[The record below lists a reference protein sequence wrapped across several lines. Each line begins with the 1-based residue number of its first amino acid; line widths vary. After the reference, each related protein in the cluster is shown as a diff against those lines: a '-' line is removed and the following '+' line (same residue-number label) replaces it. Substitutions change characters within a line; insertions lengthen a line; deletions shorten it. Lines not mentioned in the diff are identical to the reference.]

1 MNFLPY
7 QQTIKN
13 HLINMKKIIIIAL
26 TLILTSCGSK
36 YNFSNY
42 KIKSVLTITEAGD
55 TLAVPVRDFKFRV
68 LDRRIQELIARDAFR
83 YQYRQD
89 WRWNYNVYPIPRVNQ
104 RPSFN
109 RPSSIK
115 PNYTKPR
122 VVKPIENSMPVK
134 PNIGRPEVNS
144 TKIELRKNN

>member
-1 MNFLPY
+1 
-7 QQTIKN
+7 
-13 HLINMKKIIIIAL
+13 MKKIIIIAL
-26 TLILTSCGSK
+26 ALILTSCGSK
-36 YNFSNY
+36 YNLSSY
-42 KIKSVLTITEAGD
+42 KIKSILTITEAGD

-68 LDRRIQELIARDAFR
+68 LDRRIEELIDRNAFR

-89 WRWNYNVYPIPRVNQ
+89 WRWNYNVYPNPRINQ

-144 TKIELRKNN
+144 TKVELRKNN

>member
-1 MNFLPY
+1 
-7 QQTIKN
+7 
-13 HLINMKKIIIIAL
+13 MKKIIIIAL
-26 TLILTSCGSK
+26 VLILTSCGSK

-42 KIKSVLTITEAGD
+42 KIKSILTITEAGD

-68 LDRRIQELIARDAFR
+68 LDRRIQELINRDPFR

-104 RPSFN
+104 RPNFN

-115 PNYTKPR
+115 LNYTKPR
-122 VVKPIENSMPVK
+122 VVKPIENSMPSK

-144 TKIELRKNN
+144 TKVKFRKNN

>member
-1 MNFLPY
+1 
-7 QQTIKN
+7 
-13 HLINMKKIIIIAL
+13 MKKIIIITLA
-26 TLILTSCGSK
+26 LILTSCGSK
-36 YNFSNY
+36 YNLSSY
-42 KIKSVLTITEAGD
+42 KIKSILTITEAGD

-68 LDRRIQELIARDAFR
+68 LDRRIEELIDRNAFR

-89 WRWNYNVYPIPRVNQ
+89 WRWNYNVYPIPRTNQ
-104 RPSFN
+104 RPNFS

-122 VVKPIENSMPVK
+122 AVKPIENSMPIK

-144 TKIELRKNN
+144 TKVKVRKNN

>member
-1 MNFLPY
+1 
-7 QQTIKN
+7 
-13 HLINMKKIIIIAL
+13 MKKIIIITLA
-26 TLILTSCGSK
+26 LILTSCGSK
-36 YNFSNY
+36 YNLSSY
-42 KIKSVLTITEAGD
+42 KIKSILTITEAGD

-68 LDRRIQELIARDAFR
+68 LDRRIEELIDRNAFR

-89 WRWNYNVYPIPRVNQ
+89 WRWNYNVYPIPRTNQ
-104 RPSFN
+104 RPNFS

-122 VVKPIENSMPVK
+122 AVKPIENSMPIK

-144 TKIELRKNN
+144 TKVEVRKNN

>member
-1 MNFLPY
+1 
-7 QQTIKN
+7 
-13 HLINMKKIIIIAL
+13 MKKIIIIVL
-26 TLILTSCGSK
+26 TLVLTSCGSK

-42 KIKSVLTITEAGD
+42 KIKSILTITEAGD

-68 LDRRIQELIARDAFR
+68 LDRRIQELINRDPFR

-89 WRWNYNVYPIPRVNQ
+89 WRWNYNIYPLPRTNQ

-109 RPSSIK
+109 KPSSIK

-144 TKIELRKNN
+144 TKVELRKNN

>member
-1 MNFLPY
+1 
-7 QQTIKN
+7 
-13 HLINMKKIIIIAL
+13 MKKIIIIAL
-26 TLILTSCGSK
+26 VLILTSCGSK

-68 LDRRIQELIARDAFR
+68 LDRRIQELINRDPFR

-89 WRWNYNVYPIPRVNQ
+89 WRWNYNMYSVPHI
-104 RPSFN
+104 N
-109 RPSSIK
+109 RSPNYNKPSSIK
-115 PNYTKPR
+115 PNYNSKPR
-122 VVKPIENSMPVK
+122 VIKPIENSMPSK

-144 TKIELRKNN
+144 TKVKSIKNN

>member
-1 MNFLPY
+1 
-7 QQTIKN
+7 
-13 HLINMKKIIIIAL
+13 MKKIIIIAL
-26 TLILTSCGSK
+26 ALMLTSCGSK

-42 KIKSVLTITEAGD
+42 KIKSILTITEAGD

-68 LDRRIQELIARDAFR
+68 LDRRIQELINRDPFR

-89 WRWNYNVYPIPRVNQ
+89 WRWNYNVYPNPRTNQ

-109 RPSSIK
+109 KPSSIK

-144 TKIELRKNN
+144 TKVKLRKNN

>member
-1 MNFLPY
+1 
-7 QQTIKN
+7 
-13 HLINMKKIIIIAL
+13 MKKIIIIAL
-26 TLILTSCGSK
+26 ALILTSCGSK

-42 KIKSVLTITEAGD
+42 KIKSILTITEVGD

-68 LDRRIQELIARDAFR
+68 LDIRIEELIDRNAFR

-89 WRWNYNVYPIPRVNQ
+89 WRWNYNVYQNPRINQ

-122 VVKPIENSMPVK
+122 AVKPIENSMPVK

-144 TKIELRKNN
+144 TKVELRKNN

>member
-1 MNFLPY
+1 
-7 QQTIKN
+7 
-13 HLINMKKIIIIAL
+13 MKKIIIIAL
-26 TLILTSCGSK
+26 TLMLTSCGSK
-36 YNFSNY
+36 YNFSSY
-42 KIKSVLTITEAGD
+42 KIKSILTITEAGD

-68 LDRRIQELIARDAFR
+68 LDRRIEELIDRNAFR

-89 WRWNYNVYPIPRVNQ
+89 WRWNYNVYPNPRINQ

-122 VVKPIENSMPVK
+122 AVKPIENSMPIK

-144 TKIELRKNN
+144 TKVEVRKNN

>member
-1 MNFLPY
+1 
-7 QQTIKN
+7 
-13 HLINMKKIIIIAL
+13 MKKIIIIAL
-26 TLILTSCGSK
+26 ALMLTSCGSK

-42 KIKSVLTITEAGD
+42 KIKSILTITEAGD

-68 LDRRIQELIARDAFR
+68 LDRRIEELIDRNAFR

-89 WRWNYNVYPIPRVNQ
+89 WRWNYNVYPNPRINQ

-122 VVKPIENSMPVK
+122 AVKPIENSMPVK

-144 TKIELRKNN
+144 TKVELRKNN

>member
-1 MNFLPY
+1 
-7 QQTIKN
+7 
-13 HLINMKKIIIIAL
+13 MKKIIIIAL
-26 TLILTSCGSK
+26 ALVLTSCGSK

-42 KIKSVLTITEAGD
+42 KIKSILTITEAGD

-68 LDRRIQELIARDAFR
+68 LDRRIQELINRDPFR

-89 WRWNYNVYPIPRVNQ
+89 WRWNYNIYPNPRINQ
-104 RPSFN
+104 

-115 PNYTKPR
+115 PNYNTKPSYTKPR
-122 VVKPIENSMPVK
+122 VIKPIVNPTPIK

-144 TKIELRKNN
+144 TKIKSRKNN

>member
-1 MNFLPY
+1 
-7 QQTIKN
+7 
-13 HLINMKKIIIIAL
+13 MKKIIIIVL
-26 TLILTSCGSK
+26 TLMLTSCGSK

-42 KIKSVLTITEAGD
+42 KIKSILTITEAGD

-68 LDRRIQELIARDAFR
+68 LDRRIEELIDRNAFR
-83 YQYRQD
+83 YQYRQN
-89 WRWNYNVYPIPRVNQ
+89 WRWNYNVYPNPRINQ

-122 VVKPIENSMPVK
+122 VVKPIENSTPVK
-134 PNIGRPEVNS
+134 PNISRPEVNS
-144 TKIELRKNN
+144 TKVKVRKNN

>member
-1 MNFLPY
+1 
-7 QQTIKN
+7 
-13 HLINMKKIIIIAL
+13 MKKIIIIAL
-26 TLILTSCGSK
+26 ALMLTSCGSK
-36 YNFSNY
+36 YNFSSY
-42 KIKSVLTITEAGD
+42 KIKSILTITEAGD

-68 LDRRIQELIARDAFR
+68 LDRRIEELIDRNAFR

-89 WRWNYNVYPIPRVNQ
+89 WRWNYNVYPNPRINQ

-122 VVKPIENSMPVK
+122 AVKPIENSMPIK

-144 TKIELRKNN
+144 TKVEVRKNN

>member
-1 MNFLPY
+1 
-7 QQTIKN
+7 
-13 HLINMKKIIIIAL
+13 MKKIIIITLA
-26 TLILTSCGSK
+26 LILTSCGSK
-36 YNFSNY
+36 YNLSSY
-42 KIKSVLTITEAGD
+42 KIKSILTITEAGD

-68 LDRRIQELIARDAFR
+68 LDRRIEELIDRNAFR

-89 WRWNYNVYPIPRVNQ
+89 WRWNYNVYPNPRINQ

-122 VVKPIENSMPVK
+122 AVKPIENSMPIK

-144 TKIELRKNN
+144 TKVEVRKNN

>member
-1 MNFLPY
+1 
-7 QQTIKN
+7 
-13 HLINMKKIIIIAL
+13 MKKIIIIAL
-26 TLILTSCGSK
+26 ALILTSCGSK

-42 KIKSVLTITEAGD
+42 KIKSILTITEAGD

-68 LDRRIQELIARDAFR
+68 LDRRIEELIDRNAFR

-89 WRWNYNVYPIPRVNQ
+89 WRWNYNVYPNPRINQ

-115 PNYTKPR
+115 PNYTKSR
-122 VVKPIENSMPVK
+122 AVKPIENSMPVK

-144 TKIELRKNN
+144 TKVELRKNN

>member
-1 MNFLPY
+1 
-7 QQTIKN
+7 
-13 HLINMKKIIIIAL
+13 MKKIIIIAL
-26 TLILTSCGSK
+26 ALILTSCGSK

-42 KIKSVLTITEAGD
+42 KIKSILTITEVGD

-68 LDRRIQELIARDAFR
+68 LDRRIEELIDRNAFR

-89 WRWNYNVYPIPRVNQ
+89 WRWNYNVYPNPRINQ

-109 RPSSIK
+109 RPSYIK

-122 VVKPIENSMPVK
+122 AVKPIENSMPVK

-144 TKIELRKNN
+144 TKVELRKNN

>member
-1 MNFLPY
+1 
-7 QQTIKN
+7 
-13 HLINMKKIIIIAL
+13 MKKIIIITLA
-26 TLILTSCGSK
+26 LILTSCGSK
-36 YNFSNY
+36 YNLSSY
-42 KIKSVLTITEAGD
+42 KIKSILTITEAGD

-68 LDRRIQELIARDAFR
+68 LDRRIEELIDRNAFR

-89 WRWNYNVYPIPRVNQ
+89 WRWNYNVYPIPRTNQ
-104 RPSFN
+104 RPNFS

-122 VVKPIENSMPVK
+122 AVKPIENSIPIK

-144 TKIELRKNN
+144 TKVEVRKNN

>member
-1 MNFLPY
+1 
-7 QQTIKN
+7 
-13 HLINMKKIIIIAL
+13 MKKIIIIAL

-89 WRWNYNVYPIPRVNQ
+89 WRWNYNVYPIPHVNQ

>member
-1 MNFLPY
+1 
-7 QQTIKN
+7 
-13 HLINMKKIIIIAL
+13 MKKIIIIAL

-42 KIKSVLTITEAGD
+42 KIKSILTITEEGD

-68 LDRRIQELIARDAFR
+68 LDRRIEELIDRNAFR

-89 WRWNYNVYPIPRVNQ
+89 WRWNYNVYPIPHTNQ
-104 RPSFN
+104 RPNFS

-122 VVKPIENSMPVK
+122 AVKPIENSMPIK

-144 TKIELRKNN
+144 TKVEVRKNN

>member
-1 MNFLPY
+1 M
-7 QQTIKN
+7 I
-13 HLINMKKIIIIAL
+13 H
-26 TLILTSCGSK
+26 
-36 YNFSNY
+36 
-42 KIKSVLTITEAGD
+42 
-55 TLAVPVRDFKFRV
+55 LAVPVRDFKFRV
-68 LDRRIQELIARDAFR
+68 LDRRIEELIDRNAFR

-89 WRWNYNVYPIPRVNQ
+89 WRWNYNVYPNPRINQ

-122 VVKPIENSMPVK
+122 AVKPIENSMPIK

-144 TKIELRKNN
+144 TKVEVRKNN